1 MTDPSPGLRVLP
13 MFPLQ
18 TVLLPTAVL
27 PLQIFEPRYRAMIR
41 QVLDDDRCFGVALI
55 ARGHEVGGGDERT
68 DIGTLAQVVGAQEL
82 PDGRWYVVA
91 LGTRRFR
98 VRRWLP
104 DDPFPIAEIED
115 WDDDPAAEPA
125 TSESYAALLAATR
138 RLLAL
143 AAEAGEPAGEATM
156 DFADDPGLG
165 TFQVAASLPLGPF
178 DRQNVLRRQQRATLR
193 GVDGA
198 LCGTHGR
205 PPGADQL
212 PIRPRRRSAALIRP
226 GQRLVGG
233 RSSATDRRCGG
244 PPSRG
249 SAAGVRA
256 LFLAG
261 RVEHRLAMPRRGGD
275 AAWPPA
281 TRARPS

>member
-1 MTDPSPGLRVLP
+1 MTDPSPGERVLP

-41 QVLDDDRCFGVALI
+41 DVLDGDQCFGVALI
-55 ARGHEVGGGDERT
+55 SRGREVGGGDERT
-68 DIGTLAQVVGAQEL
+68 GIGTVARVVGAQEL

-104 DDPFPIAEIED
+104 DDPYPVATIED
-115 WDDDPAAEPA
+115 WDDDPTRPPA
-125 TSESYAALLAATR
+125 TGEEYAGLLSATR

-178 DRQNVLRRQQRATLR
+178 DRQKILGTDGSAQRCAALS
-193 GVDGA
+193 A
-198 LCGTHGR
+198 LCAERTADLQALISFRAEPGED
-205 PPGADQL
+205 PGA
-212 PIRPRRRSAALIRP
+212 
-226 GQRLVGG
+226 
-233 RSSATDRRCGG
+233 
-244 PPSRG
+244 
-249 SAAGVRA
+249 
-256 LFLAG
+256 
-261 RVEHRLAMPRRGGD
+261 
-275 AAWPPA
+275 
-281 TRARPS
+281 